1 MRNLIKKWHQGK
13 ALSCRKVLLVAV
25 LFLLISVSACSKKRA
40 VEKKLDDIRTG
51 TQGIVMSFLPNAPP
65 DKVHIEEGADN
76 TFDVVLEIRNKGAY
90 PQPNEGT
97 APDGFVALS
106 GYDPNI
112 VKVGIQN
119 AEDNQPWQYLRGKAL
134 EGKSTINP
142 NGGLDLLT
150 FKVKIDGKALKVEK
164 YEPTFLATACYPY
177 KTVAGPPVCID
188 PNPYTTVN
196 LKKVC
201 QVQSVSLSNQGAP
214 IAVTRIDEEALAGRT
229 QFKITIK
236 NVGGGD
242 VIKSLD
248 KCATSKITREDIDKL
263 SVYWVS
269 ISDKALECGP
279 YAEGPYGESLV
290 GGRTTSTSGGVVRLI
305 SGEGFIICNFQKE
318 NYKESI
324 TAFTTPI
331 FIKLGYGYRTSIE
344 KKIQIKKEISSSGTM
359 PTQTA
364 ESYEGYNPY
373 V

>member
-1 MRNLIKKWHQGK
+1 MRNLIKKRRQEKIFFH
-13 ALSCRKVLLVAV
+13 RKLFLVAM
-25 LFLLISVSACSKKRA
+25 LFLLLSISACSKKKA
-40 VEKKLDDIRTG
+40 VEKKLEDIRTG
-51 TQGIVMSFLPNAPP
+51 TQGIVMNFLPNAPP
-65 DKVHIEEGADN
+65 NKIHVDIDSN
-76 TFDVVLEIRNKGAY
+76 TFDVILEARNKGAY
-90 PQPNEGT
+90 PQPEDVGSIQNNFGYV
-97 APDGFVALS
+97 FLS
-106 GYDPNI
+106 GYDPKIIEFKTSAGSYIN
-112 VKVGIQN
+112 
-119 AEDNQPWQYLRGKAL
+119 YLKPTTL

-142 NGGLDLLT
+142 NGGLDILT
-150 FKVKIDGKALKVEK
+150 FNGIVNVNNLKVEK
-164 YEPTFLATACYPY
+164 YEPTLLATSCYY
-177 KTVAGPPVCID
+177 YETTAGPSVCID
-188 PNPYTTVN
+188 PNPYSVTTE
-196 LKKVC
+196 KKVC